1 MMNEEDRLYKIHAEF
16 CQTLANPKRLKIIN
30 LLSRREMQVNEIAS
44 AMGIQKA
51 NLSQHL
57 SVMRQKGIVATR
69 REGVTVYY
77 RINNSKIVKACE
89 IIREALHE
97 QLSADERLV
106 RSAITKSGNALKTMS
121 GR

>member
-16 CQTLANPKRLKIIN
+16 CQTLANPKRLNIIN
-30 LLSRREMQVNEIAS
+30 LLSRREMQVNEIAA

-69 REGVTVYY
+69 REGVKVYY
-77 RINNSKIVKACE
+77 RINNSKIVQACE
-89 IIREALHE
+89 IIRDALHE

-106 RSAITKSGNALKTMS
+106 RSAITKSGNALKIMS